1 MINNHDVFRFFDL
14 MFSSDNFDGN
24 DDTQIMLMI

>member
-14 MFSSDNFDGN
+14 MFSNDNFYGN